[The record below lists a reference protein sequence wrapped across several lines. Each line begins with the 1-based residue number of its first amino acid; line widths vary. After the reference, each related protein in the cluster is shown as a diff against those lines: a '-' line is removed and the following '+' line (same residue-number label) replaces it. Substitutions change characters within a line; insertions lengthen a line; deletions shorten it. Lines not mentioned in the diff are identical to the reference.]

1 MNMRSGLFSTVFADL
16 EDRERA
22 GLVPGLRYAEVAEI
36 TDEGYV
42 LEWLTGTVRS
52 RSAPA
57 RTARFMAGNERGA
70 YFPYEV
76 GDEVVVGFEDGNID
90 RPVILGGLW
99 SDQDAP
105 PSNVDTTSSNNTR
118 SIVSRE
124 KSELTFD
131 DTQSATK
138 VLLKSAGGMQL
149 AMDDT
154 TSAPN
159 ILLETTGG
167 MQLLM
172 DDTPSAPMITLKTTG
187 GIQLVFDDTPG
198 AAKATLKMPAGMKLE
213 FDQAGQKITLELNP
227 STKIELSS
235 SAITV
240 KGTKIDLN
248 P

>member
-36 TDEGYV
+36 ADEGYV

-131 DTQSATK
+131 DTQSATR

-154 TSAPN
+154 ASEPK
-159 ILLETTGG
+159 
-167 MQLLM
+167 
-172 DDTPSAPMITLKTTG
+172 ITLQTTG

-213 FDQAGQKITLELNP
+213 FDEAGQKITLELNP

-240 KGTKIDLN
+240 KGIKIDLN